1 MRERM
6 EEEIFR
12 RSLYKVRQKRQFGKE
27 RGESKEAERKKEEK
41 KCEREGYFGMAVFEA
56 ADELPEIAT

>member
-41 KCEREGYFGMAVFEA
+41 KCESERGTLEWQYSRPLMSC
-56 ADELPEIAT
+56 LK